1 MNARGLEAWLTA
13 AFLGLGIGILALAY
27 AVICVRTGN
36 IWPWSEVVHEDGVR
50 TLTATVLY
58 FEHGARELPIDLF
71 LGVAIGG
78 CLLFARAPDSV
89 ALPQGPAARPSI
101 LGPAMA
107 TGLAVAVILAGA
119 AHDVGLAGLRD
130 NLLQYHTRPQAP
142 LEWGAHW
149 RYHLLSRLALIFGCL
164 GIAGFLRFFLGG
176 TNLALARRGLWVF
189 GATLLG
195 YLAVTGLLLRDL
207 PSLLLPFHDPVYLG
221 HQAREAFTHVL
232 ATVPLTWGIC
242 LLLTR
247 PNAAAV
253 PEQRA
258 RTYAWPLSAGAAA
271 LGAALGLYVGTG
283 ALINDSA
290 AQGQID
296 DLAMLIFPHFF
307 EHVQG
312 YVAIPATAM
321 LTYRLAQRRAA

>member
-1 MNARGLEAWLTA
+1 MNVRSLEGWLTA
-13 AFLGLGIGILALAY
+13 AFLGLGLGVLALAY
-27 AVICVRTGN
+27 AVVCARTGSL
-36 IWPWSEVVHEDGVR
+36 WPWSEVVHEDGIR

-58 FEHGARELPIDLF
+58 FEHGARELPLDLF
-71 LGVAIGG
+71 LGVAIGA
-78 CLLFARAPDSV
+78 CLLFARAP
-89 ALPQGPAARPSI
+89 APYAAPHGGAARPSI
-101 LGPAMA
+101 LGPAVA
-107 TGLAVAVILAGA
+107 TGLTVAVILAGA

-176 TNLALARRGLWVF
+176 ANLALARRGLQVF

-195 YLAVTGLLLRDL
+195 FLAVTILLFRDF
-207 PSLLLPFHDPVYLG
+207 PSLLLPFHDPVYFG

-232 ATVPLTWGIC
+232 ATVPLAWGVC
-242 LLLTR
+242 LLMTG
-247 PNAAAV
+247 PATAT
-253 PEQRA
+253 PELRA

-271 LGAALGLYVGTG
+271 LGAALGLYVGIG

-290 AQGQID
+290 AEGQID

-312 YVAIPATAM
+312 YVVIPATAM